1 MSCLASGMHPAQL
14 RERPRRR
21 PHVLDE
27 QPTKLPRADPET
39 RREVFGRHL
48 IQRPALNQPQRPHYR
63 ARAAAPG
70 REVRGH
76 FRSTAKAGSK
86 SRFLGPTPPTD
97 VETDVALSGRRG
109 RADRTAIDAGRANAH
124 ENTSVKPPVAGQ
136 KYPIAGVVI
145 ESHGEC
151 LTHRCGTAG
160 GFRTSSSKRQF
171 ARLLTPHR
179 IDRPDEL
186 TSGISSPGSG
196 ATSGALSRIAR
207 AASTLARARA
217 ARSRLIFSPHFVLGG
232 GHLGLLHQVVG
243 EMGASRSRYSFGSV
257 VAGWCFRTLT
267 RPWYPPAILFAGL
280 IVILAESALRLAWA
294 ASSKNQ

>member
-1 MSCLASGMHPAQL
+1 
-14 RERPRRR
+14 
-21 PHVLDE
+21 
-27 QPTKLPRADPET
+27 
-39 RREVFGRHL
+39 
-48 IQRPALNQPQRPHYR
+48 
-63 ARAAAPG
+63 
-70 REVRGH
+70 
-76 FRSTAKAGSK
+76 
-86 SRFLGPTPPTD
+86 
-97 VETDVALSGRRG
+97 LSGRRG
-109 RADRTAIDAGRANAH
+109 RADRTAIDAGRANAD

-151 LTHRCGTAG
+151 LPHRCGTAG

-207 AASTLARARA
+207 AASTLASGGAVAHHFQSALCPRRRPSWPAPSSGRGNGSFA
-217 ARSRLIFSPHFVLGG
+217 IAIFLWLCGCWLVLPHLDAPSVL
-232 GHLGLLHQVVG
+232 
-243 EMGASRSRYSFGSV
+243 
-257 VAGWCFRTLT
+257 
-267 RPWYPPAILFAGL
+267 PPAILFAGL
-280 IVILAESALRLAWA
+280 VVILAESALRLARA